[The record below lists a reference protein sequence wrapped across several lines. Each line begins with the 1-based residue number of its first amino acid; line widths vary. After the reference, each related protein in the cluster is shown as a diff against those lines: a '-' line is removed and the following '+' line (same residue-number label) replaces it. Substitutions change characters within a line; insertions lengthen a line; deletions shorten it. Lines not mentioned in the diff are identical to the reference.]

1 MREALKKGAL
11 GEESNGVSR
20 IRVTLHESHVARAWF
35 EGSVDR
41 A

>member
-1 MREALKKGAL
+1 MASALKQGAL
-11 GEESNGVSR
+11 GAESSGVSR

-35 EGSVDR
+35 EGPVDR